1 MRGSLASGYPEGY
14 VSTVSDANCPDCG
27 GPVEPTVLSG
37 IVSLKR
43 KRAVLASGRVS
54 AIDGRTCVRCGRTT
68 FYAANP
74 ARLFPEHHRKKDE
87 GSSAK
92 G

>member
-1 MRGSLASGYPEGY
+1 M
-14 VSTVSDANCPDCG
+14 SDANCPNCG

-37 IVSLKR
+37 VVSLKR

-68 FYAANP
+68 LYAANP
-74 ARLFPEHHRKKDE
+74 ARLFPEYHRKEKKD
-87 GSSAK
+87 SSR
-92 G
+92 